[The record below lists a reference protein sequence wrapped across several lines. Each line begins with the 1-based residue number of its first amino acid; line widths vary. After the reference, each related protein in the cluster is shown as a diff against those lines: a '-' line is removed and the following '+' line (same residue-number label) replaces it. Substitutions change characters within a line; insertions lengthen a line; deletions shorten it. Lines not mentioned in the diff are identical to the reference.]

1 MDQTPSTLPAPVTF
15 DRAATSRDLLLRRA
29 LGLAY
34 FTVAWNVIEGA
45 VAIWAAVDA
54 GSDALL
60 SFGLD
65 SAVESISALVLIW
78 RLRVEQRD
86 AERAGEVE
94 SRALRLIG
102 VTFFVLAAYV
112 TYESITTL
120 VNREQPDV
128 SIVGIVLTTL
138 SLIVMPILARRKE
151 QVGEEMD
158 SMAVLADAAET
169 RACFYLSIVV
179 LTGLVLN
186 ATLGWW
192 WADPL
197 AALGVVV
204 FLIKEGREA
213 MSGEHGDHYHH

>member
-1 MDQTPSTLPAPVTF
+1 MT
-15 DRAATSRDLLLRRA
+15 
-29 LGLAY
+29 
-34 FTVAWNVIEGA
+34 
-45 VAIWAAVDA
+45 
-54 GSDALL
+54 
-60 SFGLD
+60 
-65 SAVESISALVLIW
+65 
-78 RLRVEQRD
+78 
-86 AERAGEVE
+86 
-94 SRALRLIG
+94 
-102 VTFFVLAAYV
+102 
-112 TYESITTL
+112 
-120 VNREQPDV
+120 QPDV

-186 ATLGWW
+186 AALGWW

-213 MSGEHGDHYHH
+213 MSGEHGDHSHH